1 TNLFWYY
8 YRLKPGC
15 IPRRMFFITLFVSQ
29 AQLFF
34 AYAYMCTLPVVDS
47 MFNFLLGTVLSR
59 TISSFF
65 SKNDFAD
72 FLMAVE
78 DKNSAIVETIECI
91 RMQSDDGEAL
101 RDFEIIPIS
110 ENENDDSTTI
120 VTPIEVGFF
129 KKLIAFFFFLNI
141 ENGKFVYKVNY
152 LDARNLNIK
161 ESIDVYVENGFLK
174 LEAGQIIYVGK
185 NKLKRCINL
194 TDHWPLKIEY
204 EVIDIVD
211 HGLLKI
217 VKSDYGFKVVYMKT
231 PEATKF
237 IDLTE
242 HGLLNY
248 IVYGH
253 KK

>member
-1 TNLFWYY
+1 
-8 YRLKPGC
+8 
-15 IPRRMFFITLFVSQ
+15 
-29 AQLFF
+29 
-34 AYAYMCTLPVVDS
+34 
-47 MFNFLLGTVLSR
+47 
-59 TISSFF
+59 
-65 SKNDFAD
+65 
-72 FLMAVE
+72 MAVE

-101 RDFEIIPIS
+101 RDFEIITIN
-110 ENENDDSTTI
+110 ENENDDGTTI

-141 ENGKFVYKVNY
+141 ENGKFVYKIDKVNY

-161 ESIDVYVENGFLK
+161 ESIDVYVEHSFLK
-174 LEAGQIIYVGK
+174 IETGQTIYVGK

-194 TDHWPLKIEY
+194 TDHWPLKIEHGRIY
-204 EVIDIVD
+204 VQSPAGKSFVDLTGHKYFEIKRGKIMHMEYDKIKEVIDIVD

-217 VKSDYGFKVVYMKT
+217 VKLDYGFKVVYMKT
-231 PEATKF
+231 PAATKF

-253 KK
+253 KKAQSSDII